1 MGGAKRLFSFWQR
14 YHNLLVVLSL
24 LAAAWILAL
33 ASGFWFF
40 FRLAYVLSALVP
52 LSLVWAWTS
61 LRGLKVTVKRY
72 TQRVQVGQ
80 QAEERIRIENR
91 TFFPRLWLEVE
102 DPSDMPGASTKRIIS
117 LNAGGFRSWRAA
129 VSCRRRGVYTI
140 GPLAISSGDP
150 FGLFRM
156 RRSFGPQHTLV
167 VHPLPEPL
175 PRFWAPPAELAGE
188 GRQRRG
194 THDVTPNAA
203 SVREYEP
210 GDSFS
215 RIHWPTTA
223 RTGRLMAKTFEL
235 EPAGD
240 VWIVLDLHRQ
250 VQTGS
255 EDESTEEYG
264 VRVAC
269 SVANHFL
276 AVHRAVGYLA
286 SGAGLTILEPDRGHR
301 HFARMLEAL
310 ALARGVGNMPLAD
323 LLDQEGNRFD
333 HHSTVIVITTSSA
346 KDASV
351 HSLQGLVERGVR
363 VAVALLEA
371 SSFGAGESALVAFS
385 ALAASDI
392 LTYLV
397 RRGDDLGTALGPAA
411 SRRPLAVLVGRSS
424 TR

>member
-1 MGGAKRLFSFWQR
+1 MGGVTRLLSLWQR
-14 YHNLLVVLSL
+14 YASLAIVLIL
-24 LAAAWILAL
+24 LATAWILAL

-52 LSLVWAWTS
+52 LSLVWAWAS
-61 LRGLKVTVKRY
+61 LRGLKVTVQRHA
-72 TQRVQVGQ
+72 QRVQVGR

-102 DPSDMPGASTKRIIS
+102 DPSDMPGASTKRVIS
-117 LNAGGFRSWRAA
+117 LNAGGFRSWKAA
-129 VSCRRRGVYTI
+129 APCRRRGVYTI
-140 GPLAISSGDP
+140 GPLAVSSGDP

-167 VHPLPEPL
+167 VYPLPEPL
-175 PRFWAPPAELAGE
+175 PRFWTPPAELAGE

-194 THDVTPNAA
+194 THYVTPNAA
-203 SVREYEP
+203 GVRDYEP

-223 RTGRLMAKTFEL
+223 RAGRLMAKTFEL

-240 VWIVLDLHRQ
+240 VWIVLDLHGQ
-250 VQTGS
+250 IQAGS
-255 EDESTEEYG
+255 GDESTEEYG

-286 SGAGLTILEPDRGHR
+286 WGVEMTILEPDRGHR

-310 ALARGVGNMPLAD
+310 ALARGMGTIPLAD

-333 HHSTVIVITTSSA
+333 RHSTVIVITSSA
-346 KDASV
+346 EEAWV
-351 HSLQGLVERGVR
+351 RSLQGLVGRGVS
-363 VAVALLEA
+363 VAVVLLEA
-371 SSFGAGESALVAFS
+371 SSFGAGESALMVFTT
-385 ALAASDI
+385 LAASDI
-392 LTYLV
+392 PTYVV
-397 RRGDDLGTALGPAA
+397 RLGDDLATALGPAG
-411 SRRPLAVLVGRSS
+411 SERSLAVTLGRFSL
-424 TR
+424 R